1 MRPRIPFPAPE
12 ATLARVRV
20 LLISLP
26 NWAIAA
32 IMLAFFCAVSYATR
46 ALVLRFFG
54 DDDREDLADQA
65 KGLLTGVAATFAFFV
80 DFAINI
86 SWGAVTAGQIA
97 VEQQAA
103 AIQQTA
109 WELDNVTD
117 RAQAAALMD
126 KLRAY
131 ATTAAGADSDF
142 LRRGNTTDL
151 PSAVPLNAFE
161 DAVRAYAYGP
171 QAAGQQGT
179 ALVSAATSIRTSAA
193 SVAAVAN
200 RRGVVLEAVADLH
213 LVSDSGDFDDG
224 RGGPRLPVRTANRRQ
239 PGRAAGGGGGAV
251 RALMPIRSRAGSVRH
266 TGPGGRRWS
275 RTRTAAR

>member
-26 NWAIAA
+26 NWAITA

-54 DDDREDLADQA
+54 DDDREDLAEQA

-80 DFAINI
+80 GFAINI

-171 QAAGQQGT
+171 QATGQQGT

-200 RRGVVLEAVADLH
+200 RGLPFPMVVLVFVVGVLATIMLGITAASYSRPSLTYIWCLIPAISMTVVAVLAYPFALRTGANLAALQAVA
-213 LVSDSGDFDDG
+213 
-224 RGGPRLPVRTANRRQ
+224 
-239 PGRAAGGGGGAV
+239 AALSA
-251 RALMPIRSRAGSVRH
+251 P
-266 TGPGGRRWS
+266 
-275 RTRTAAR
+275 

>member
-1 MRPRIPFPAPE
+1 MRA
-12 ATLARVRV
+12 

-26 NWAIAA
+26 AWAIAA
-32 IMLAFFCAVSYATR
+32 IMFAFFCVVSYATR
-46 ALVLRFFG
+46 AVVLRFCG

-80 DFAINI
+80 GFAINI
-86 SWGAVTAGQIA
+86 SWGAVTAGQVA

-103 AIQQTA
+103 AVQQMA

-117 RAQAAALMD
+117 PAQSAALMD

-131 ATTAAGADSDF
+131 ATTAAGADIDF

-171 QAAGQQGT
+171 RAAGPQAASQQVAG
-179 ALVSAATSIRTSAA
+179 LVSAATSLRTSAA

-200 RRGVVLEAVADLH
+200 RGLPVPMVGLLFVVGVLSTIVLGITAVSYSRPSLTYIWCLIPAMSMTVVAALAYPFALRTGANLAALQAVA
-213 LVSDSGDFDDG
+213 
-224 RGGPRLPVRTANRRQ
+224 
-239 PGRAAGGGGGAV
+239 AA
-251 RALMPIRSRAGSVRH
+251 L
-266 TGPGGRRWS
+266 
-275 RTRTAAR
+275 AAP